1 MSVGH
6 IARALEEAK
15 IATIII
21 AVKAFETRMR
31 MMSLPRVLLTPQLL
45 GRPLGNP
52 FDAKLQISIL
62 NAALQLLEKADRNK
76 TILDYTEIAALKDP
90 NVSFPYQRMVNLKDQ
105 GLFAELTS
113 NAFSFVGACS
123 QKRLLKKTL
132 PDWINKFVD
141 LGIDAVVLVPV

>member
-76 TILDYTEIAALKDP
+76 TILDYTEIITDP
-90 NVSFPYQRMVNLKDQ
+90 DKQPLY
-105 GLFAELTS
+105 
-113 NAFSFVGACS
+113 
-123 QKRLLKKTL
+123 
-132 PDWINKFVD
+132 
-141 LGIDAVVLVPV
+141 